1 MPDNIPQAFL
11 NRIGQQFP
19 GSSDAFVK
27 ALQNNPVLSVRMN
40 SLKACPVQYVD
51 YELVPWCAN
60 GRYLSEKPVYTLDP
74 LFHAGCYYPQEASS
88 MFIDWLL
95 RNVCNVGE
103 NPRVLDL
110 CGAPGGKSTLLASW
124 LNGKGLLVAN
134 EIIKNRAG
142 ILLENIVK
150 WGAPNTIVTNNK
162 PSDFAKLHSFFDIML
177 VDAPCSGEGMFRKDQ
192 RAVDEW
198 TEDNARMCAAR
209 QQQILSDVWPA
220 LKEGGYMIYS
230 TCTFNP
236 AENEE
241 NLKWF
246 ASEYGAQ
253 VLSLNVP
260 EAWGIESVPVADGN
274 GLAFYPHRVKGEG
287 FFVAVLLK
295 TNSSGAT
302 LPNIKT
308 ERKKINTGVP
318 NEISR
323 FFLPSQ
329 PMGFIEDKTGWRALP
344 ELLMTDLK
352 IIQQRLH
359 TIHFGVQ
366 TGQIVKNNLI
376 PSHELA
382 MSTALD
388 ITSFPIIDLPKTEAL
403 RFLKGEAIQPPVQS
417 ERGYNLITYEN
428 APLGFVKNIGN
439 RLNNLYPLGWR
450 IRMSLPQ

>member
-19 GSSDAFVK
+19 GSTDAFVN
-27 ALQNNPVLSVRMN
+27 ALQNSPALSVRMN

-51 YELVPWCAN
+51 DELVPWCAD

-95 RNVCNVGE
+95 RNVCKVLE

-124 LNGKGLLVAN
+124 LNGKGLLMAN
-134 EIIKNRAG
+134 EIIKSRAV

-162 PSDFAKLHSFFDIML
+162 PSDFTQFSSFFDLML

-246 ASEYGAQ
+246 ANEFGAQ
-253 VLSLNVP
+253 VLSLHVP
-260 EAWGIESVPVADGN
+260 DAWGIESVPVADGN

-295 TNSSGAT
+295 TSSNEVT

-308 ERKKINTGVP
+308 ERRKVNSGVP

-323 FFLPSQ
+323 LFLPSQ
-329 PMGFIEDKTGWRALP
+329 PLVFIEEKTGWRAFP
-344 ELLMTDLK
+344 EVLFTELK
-352 IIQQRLH
+352 TIQRQLYP
-359 TIHFGVQ
+359 IHFGVQ

-382 MSTALD
+382 MSTTLD
-388 ITSFPIIDLPKTEAL
+388 KKSFPVIDLPKTEAL

-417 ERGYNLITYEN
+417 ERGYNLVTYEN
-428 APLGFVKNIGN
+428 VPLGFVKNIGN
-439 RLNNLYPLGWR
+439 RLNNLYPSAWR